1 MQFHTKGL
9 LRWTVV
15 LFLGLSEVTALAG
28 SNDVVDSAAADKKYF
43 TDLELIDQDGRVHRF
58 YSDLLKDKK
67 VVITFGFVSCKSSCP
82 MVTQNLIK
90 VRQRLAAESKEEVR
104 FLTITVDPVQDTP
117 AVLKSYAD
125 RFKTGPN
132 WFLLTGKP
140 ENIQEISKRMGSHAP
155 TPEQH
160 KNMLFIGDLRTGH
173 WVKTPSM
180 ESPDQIAAAI
190 LKLNK

>member
-1 MQFHTKGL
+1 MRLHAKDL
-9 LRWTVV
+9 LRWTMV
-15 LFLGLSEVTALAG
+15 LFLWLSEARVLAG
-28 SNDVVDSAAADKKYF
+28 SSDTLDTSAANKSYF
-43 TDLELIDQDGRVHRF
+43 TDLELIDQDGKVHRF

-90 VRQRLAAESKEEVR
+90 VRQRLAAESKEDVR

-117 AVLKSYAD
+117 AVLKSYAE

-180 ESPDQIAAAI
+180 ESPEQIAAAI